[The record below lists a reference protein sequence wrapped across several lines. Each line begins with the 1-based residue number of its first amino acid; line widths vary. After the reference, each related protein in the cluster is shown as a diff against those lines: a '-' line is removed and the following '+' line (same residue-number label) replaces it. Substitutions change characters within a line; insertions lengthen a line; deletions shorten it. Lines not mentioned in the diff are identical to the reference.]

1 MGDYVDRGHNS
12 VETFLF
18 LIALKVRYRNRITLL
33 RGNHESRIITQVY
46 GFYDECMKKYGSLN
60 VWRYCTDLFDYLTI
74 SALVEDKIFCVHGGL
89 SPNIKTI
96 DEIRGFDRI
105 KEIPQEGAICDLLW
119 SDPEGI
125 TSIQYRF
132 GGWLVGEQP
141 WCWLLIRKRPCR
153 ALQQDQQHLADN
165 PCPPAGNGRIQ
176 VYVWGEASHCLVGP

>member
-1 MGDYVDRGHNS
+1 MGDYVDRGHHS

-18 LIALKVRYRNRITLL
+18 LIAMKVRYRNRITLL

-46 GFYDECMKKYGSLN
+46 GFYDECMKKFGSLN

-105 KEIPQEGAICDLLW
+105 KEIPQEGAVCDLLW
-119 SDPEGI
+119 SDPEGTFPI
-125 TSIQYRF
+125 DGRQRGWVVGQQPGSWLPLRQGPSVAVQQNQQCLAGGTSS
-132 GGWLVGEQP
+132 
-141 WCWLLIRKRPCR
+141 
-153 ALQQDQQHLADN
+153 
-165 PCPPAGNGRIQ
+165 PAGHGGLQ
-176 VYVWGEASHCLVGP
+176 VHVR